1 MRLIRAC
8 AFAFAFAV
16 AAAGCGSGSGQAVVP
31 LAKVN
36 PALVPS
42 DLPSSG
48 IKLYPNTDRETVK
61 AFASAGDHSLVADAR
76 LWELR
81 QADRLVGALEV
92 ATVIPKLDLS
102 RADLQ
107 QSILHQIMPT
117 TISRLTILDVDVSM
131 AKYNDKVVYVWFAD
145 GMFEVLQLKGSKLIP
160 DEVLTQV
167 LAFQTASNA
176 WRPVPAD
183 KTKSSKKS

>member
-1 MRLIRAC
+1 MAL
-8 AFAFAFAV
+8 AV
-16 AAAGCGSGSGQAVVP
+16 VASGCGGGSATQPLP

-36 PALVPS
+36 AALVPT

-48 IKLYPNTDRETVK
+48 IKLYPNTDPETVK

-81 QADRLVGALEV
+81 QADRLVGALQV

-102 RADLQ
+102 RAEHRN
-107 QSILHQIMPT
+107 SILRQIMPAT
-117 TISRLTILDVDVSM
+117 VATLTVANVEVSM
-131 AKYNDKVVYVWFAD
+131 ATSNDKVVYVWFAD
-145 GMFEVLQLKGSKLIP
+145 GVFEVLQLKGSKLIP

-167 LAFQTASNA
+167 LAFQTASDA
-176 WRPVPAD
+176 WHPVPVGKA
-183 KTKSSKKS
+183 KQAK